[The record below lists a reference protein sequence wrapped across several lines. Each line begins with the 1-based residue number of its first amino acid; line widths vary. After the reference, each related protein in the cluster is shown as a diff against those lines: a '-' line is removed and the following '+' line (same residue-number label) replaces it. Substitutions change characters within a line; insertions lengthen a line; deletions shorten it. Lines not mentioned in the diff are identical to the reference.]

1 MTLNMQ
7 RLCFRSWWMGLDGR
21 LACSISWE
29 RLRGLVWSIGLLPAW
44 CRVRGSY
51 NCRNTWPIYSLAF
64 LQTSRHSGGL
74 QCAAR
79 PCLTAPLSGTHWDSL
94 NRWVHLCFDFWERHN
109 SEISLLTTVSS
120 RSTVHRESA
129 LVHTAGADTQRCDW
143 SCLTETTANYT
154 EGLVPT
160 NPAVTLGN
168 HAKQYVNINV

>member
-1 MTLNMQ
+1 MGEAGKIFCGTFGRQRLVVHVRSKQQQPVAKKKPSPKCQGEWECIKFVKSLYLKEVQICRSIHVMTLNME
-7 RLCFRSWWMGLDGR
+7 RLCFRSWWMALDGR

-29 RLRGLVWSIGLLPAW
+29 RLRGLVWSAGLLPAW

-94 NRWVHLCFDFWERHN
+94 NRWVHLCFDF
-109 SEISLLTTVSS
+109 
-120 RSTVHRESA
+120 
-129 LVHTAGADTQRCDW
+129 
-143 SCLTETTANYT
+143 
-154 EGLVPT
+154 
-160 NPAVTLGN
+160 
-168 HAKQYVNINV
+168 